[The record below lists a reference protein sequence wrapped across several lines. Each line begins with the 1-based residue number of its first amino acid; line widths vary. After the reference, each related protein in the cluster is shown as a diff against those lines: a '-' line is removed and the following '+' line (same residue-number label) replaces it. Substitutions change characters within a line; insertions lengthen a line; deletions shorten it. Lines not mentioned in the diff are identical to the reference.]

1 MAITI
6 GLDFGTH
13 QTKVCIEN
21 SDDPNHKTYEF
32 LDWGD
37 HNFVLPSVIQ
47 INKDKTISYGRIAP
61 ENALVGRKK
70 KHLDN
75 PGVLVL
81 PNEPIKPILE
91 EVDEP
96 VLPSMPVYEY
106 VTDAGITFKFP
117 FSDLYGIGRPLPS
130 KSKQK
135 NELKAWKKRCNQI
148 HQHYQDILWK
158 WQRYGR
164 TMGIP
169 KPIKPAFPPKPE
181 KAVENTDSVKLED
194 INPSMIATKEQLA
207 EYNLWK
213 KRCEQIR
220 AEYNKALAR
229 NSYRMSLYH
238 KEHKQWE
245 DKCKH
250 LKQSHEIRTRNYLD
264 SLVEYPF
271 IYRYFKQATF
281 SAYNWDYQIE
291 AKNLS
296 VLYLAYIIFRLEERF
311 GNNFAIQIGI
321 PASEKTFNHL
331 KSYASGLL
339 VQAIRLV
346 EEVFEND
353 FDRFRGTPY
362 NELFELI
369 PPFEYSHDLKYQYG
383 IMVLP
388 EAYASLRS
396 VTANGRIPRGMSL
409 MLDIGGGTTDI
420 SFFVIEDNGEP
431 HVYHFE
437 SIPKGLNYF
446 LEYGEKNG
454 ADFSVKRELEDLP
467 STTFTKAYSEY
478 KGLIDRIVKSLTN
491 FLHDDTISR
500 GFSKH
505 SFTDAISNR
514 PVIYTGGGCYDNRM
528 RKPVLDFTDVT
539 HLNKSILRIPNVVK
553 EHLMNIPYSIMATS
567 FGLSISLTSDDIQV
581 SKKEE
586 LFAKYAK
593 DDSDKWDA
601 HREHGMYED

>member
-47 INKDKTISYGRIAP
+47 INKDKTLRYGEISIEDAH
-61 ENALVGRKK
+61 EGRKK

-75 PGVLVL
+75 PGALKL
-81 PNEPIKPILE
+81 PDEPIKPILE
-91 EVDEP
+91 EIEEP

-106 VTDAGITFKFP
+106 VIEHGLKFKFP
-117 FSDLYGIGRPLPS
+117 LSDLYGIGRPLPRQN
-130 KSKQK
+130 KPR
-135 NELKAWKKRCNQI
+135 NELKAWKKKCKKLNQ
-148 HQHYQDILWK
+148 QYQDRLWK
-158 WQRYGR
+158 WQKFGNS
-164 TMGIP
+164 MGIP
-169 KPIKPAFPPKPE
+169 KPIKPTLPPKPDPAIANAE
-181 KAVENTDSVKLED
+181 NVELED
-194 INPSMIATKEQLA
+194 INPAMIATKEQIV
-207 EYNLWK
+207 EFNLWK
-213 KRCEQIR
+213 KQCEQIR
-220 AEYNKALAR
+220 AAYNKVIAR
-229 NSYRMSLYH
+229 NNYKMSLYN
-238 KEHKQWE
+238 KEYKLWIE
-245 DKCKH
+245 KCKH
-250 LKQSHEIRTRNYLD
+250 LKRSHEVRTKNFID

-281 SAYNWDYQIE
+281 SSYDWGYQIE
-291 AKNLS
+291 AKDLS
-296 VLYLAYIIFRLEERF
+296 VLYLAFIIFKLEERF
-311 GNNFAIQIGI
+311 GNNFAIQMGI
-321 PASEKTFNHL
+321 PASEKTFNRL

-339 VQAIRLV
+339 IQAIRLV
-346 EEVFEND
+346 EEIFENN
-353 FDRFRGTPY
+353 FDRFLATPY
-362 NELFELI
+362 DELLALI
-369 PPFEYSHDLKYQYG
+369 PTFEYSEDLKYQYG

-446 LEYGEKNG
+446 LEYGETNIT
-454 ADFSVKRELEDLP
+454 DFSVKKELEEL
-467 STTFTKAYSEY
+467 SYTTFSTAYNAY
-478 KGLIDRIVKSLTN
+478 KSLIDRIVSSLTT

-505 SFTDAISNR
+505 SFTDAIRNR
-514 PVIYTGGGCYDNRM
+514 PVIYTGGGCYDSRM
-528 RKPVLDFTDVT
+528 RKPVLDFTDVI

-553 EHLMNIPYSIMATS
+553 EHLVNIPYSIMATS
-567 FGLSISLTSDDIQV
+567 FGLSISLASDDIQV

-593 DDSDKWDA
+593 EDKDRWDA